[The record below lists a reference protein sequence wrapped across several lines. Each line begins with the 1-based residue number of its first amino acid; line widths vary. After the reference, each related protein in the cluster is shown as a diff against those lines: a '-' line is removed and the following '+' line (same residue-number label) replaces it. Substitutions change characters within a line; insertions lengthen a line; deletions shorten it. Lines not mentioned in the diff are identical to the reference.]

1 MLDLAVAYNRYRFLG
16 DEFLTWLW
24 YVMEKDPDVLT
35 AADPDCAALGVADRL
50 VLENRKTKS
59 VERITIKGDE
69 AGLEE
74 GRLALRKGALVAE
87 MGLVFDTNQNQWR
100 FSLKGES
107 LNIGSL
113 KTPGHVA
120 PQSPEEFEGYLIEKA
135 DLINKIVV
143 FIEKIFKTFIKSR
156 VSPTWSTKTVPEIK
170 NWMKSSDL

>member
-24 YVMEKDPDVLT
+24 YVIDKEPATISM
-35 AADPDCAALGVADRL
+35 ADPDCVSFSVADRL

-74 GRLALRKGALVAE
+74 GRLALRKGAQVAE
-87 MGLVFDTNQNQWR
+87 MNLVFETAEMQWR

-107 LNIGSL
+107 LNLSNL
-113 KTPGHVA
+113 KTPGHVG
-120 PQSPEEFEGYLIEKA
+120 PQSPEEFEGYIIEKA
-135 DLINKIVV
+135 DLINKVVV
-143 FIEKIFKTFIKSR
+143 FIEKIFKIFIKSR
-156 VSPTWSTKTVPEIK
+156 VSPMWADKTVPAIK
-170 NWMKSSDL
+170 KWIKYSEL